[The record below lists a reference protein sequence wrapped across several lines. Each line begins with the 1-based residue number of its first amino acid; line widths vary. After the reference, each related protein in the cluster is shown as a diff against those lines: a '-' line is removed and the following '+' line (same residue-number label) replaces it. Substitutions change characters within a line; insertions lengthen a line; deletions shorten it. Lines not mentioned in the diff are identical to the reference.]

1 MNSPNDHNAS
11 KKRRRYYFE
20 RTQGLALAVMFV
32 VSTGFTFY
40 LGIITGENIQ
50 KSANTVDEKP
60 LARIP
65 VNAPLGN
72 ELAVDS
78 TPETKAETAPA
89 KDAVDGKAAPAAVKP
104 EVPDASPASRSS
116 SPTQNGTVN
125 TNAVHRNDDAI
136 MSKNVDVAPAS
147 HGADRDKPWSV
158 QVAASV
164 EKDVAAIMAQQLT
177 AKGYEGYVVEGEV
190 TGKTW
195 YRVRVGRMTAR
206 EEAESLRQ
214 QLVHA
219 KEGLHGAYVT
229 RD

>member
-1 MNSPNDHNAS
+1 MNSPNVHNAS

-20 RTQGLALAVMFV
+20 QTQGLALAVVFV

-72 ELAVDS
+72 ELEVDS
-78 TPETKAETAPA
+78 TPETKAETVPA
-89 KDAVDGKAAPAAVKP
+89 KVAGDGKAAPVAVKP
-104 EVPDASPASRSS
+104 EVPDTSPASRPTA
-116 SPTQNGTVN
+116 SPTQNGTAN

-136 MSKNVDVAPAS
+136 LSENVDVAPAS

-164 EKDVAAIMAQQLT
+164 EKDVATMMAQRLS
-177 AKGYEGYVVEGEV
+177 AKGNEV
-190 TGKTW
+190 YLVATEVNGKTW
-195 YRVRVGRMTAR
+195 YRVRVGRLTAR
-206 EEAESLRQ
+206 ADAEQLRQ
-214 QLVHA
+214 ELGTN
-219 KEGLHGAYVT
+219 EGLHGAYLA